1 MRTLLKRTAV
11 VLHFRPLRKAVAAL
25 RWRRQPLLVHVDDS
39 GMIINVGP
47 AEGYATRRDL
57 RAWRNR

>member
-1 MRTLLKRTAV
+1 

-47 AEGYATRRDL
+47 AEGYAAPRDL